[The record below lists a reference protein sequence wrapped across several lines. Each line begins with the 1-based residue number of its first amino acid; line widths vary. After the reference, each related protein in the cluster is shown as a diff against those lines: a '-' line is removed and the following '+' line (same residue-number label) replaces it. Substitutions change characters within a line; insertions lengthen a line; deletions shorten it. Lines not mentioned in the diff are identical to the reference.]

1 MSTALCRPSLT
12 DHSLENISQ
21 QCMRAVVEVD
31 MTLSGYSFMLC
42 RHRIQP
48 SPVSR
53 LPVPVSRDRLPSL

>member
-1 MSTALCRPSLT
+1 M
-12 DHSLENISQ
+12 DLENISQ
-21 QCMRAVVEVD
+21 QCMRAVVEAD

-53 LPVPVSRDRLPSL
+53 LPVPVFTQP